1 MASPPHAA
9 VCRLTSTTR
18 LNPHRPANPATRSY
32 PGLSLPAASS
42 VAPLSSVSALPSSAL
57 ARTSFSLSPP
67 LCPSV
72 TFNSM
77 EAAWRR
83 YHRLRAALERL
94 DEAAARERGRA
105 AGQRGGRATAA
116 GANSSGSGDG
126 GGAVLSTLE
135 RLGVERQRVLH
146 ALTRAEARA
155 GVLERLVRSLAQV
168 LAPVCTLH
176 LDVFPRAHCLPARV
190 ISHQL
195 MWPAWPHN
203 GVHPVSSL
211 PVLDMSG
218 WSLGEGCQQGAI
230 AMRERRLLGSASV
243 TRTPSTAA
251 LQRPRLPAARGSS
264 KWSAAARGR
273 GQGSEA
279 QQRQQRAQ
287 GRRERILG
295 MYLGEVQGLQEEVQR
310 KVALLEEVLLAREGE
325 ARRDE
330 RFEARPRGSGSAG
343 REAAG
348 QAVGS
353 GERRW
358 SDAVSGAR
366 EGGHGDGGEYKGQQ
380 SKADGQNGVDQG
392 GWGSSGEEGTGEE
405 RVKLQQAR
413 QLLVQLQALEKRCGS
428 IVLAPLLPFVHLQ
441 CACVLVC
448 ASRTYTLSPLSRL
461 HSFTIAVM
469 PLSLLHSHSF
479 PPALS
484 MPFSPLS

>member
-18 LNPHRPANPATRSY
+18 LNPHRPANPATRSVH
-32 PGLSLPAASS
+32 
-42 VAPLSSVSALPSSAL
+42 VARAEGGRGAV
-57 ARTSFSLSPP
+57 
-67 LCPSV
+67 SV
-72 TFNSM
+72 TTTVADIQAEIAELEDELETTFGRV

-155 GVLERLVRSLAQV
+155 GVLERLVRSLAQ
-168 LAPVCTLH
+168 
-176 LDVFPRAHCLPARV
+176 
-190 ISHQL
+190 
-195 MWPAWPHN
+195 
-203 GVHPVSSL
+203 
-211 PVLDMSG
+211 
-218 WSLGEGCQQGAI
+218 AI

-366 EGGHGDGGEYKGQQ
+366 EGGHGDGGENKGQQ

-413 QLLVQLQALEKRCGS
+413 QLLVQLQALEKS
-428 IVLAPLLPFVHLQ
+428 
-441 CACVLVC
+441 
-448 ASRTYTLSPLSRL
+448 L
-461 HSFTIAVM
+461 HSK
-469 PLSLLHSHSF
+469 LDR
-479 PPALS
+479 
-484 MPFSPLS
+484 